1 MLNRSQQPLLKDFT
15 TFSLR
20 QPECRKLPNGV
31 KLYLLDSGDVDV
43 TRVDLVFDVG
53 KMHQSQLLQALFTN
67 RMLREGTQRMN
78 RAEIAEKLDFYGAW
92 MEQNVS
98 FCHSFVTLY
107 SLNKYLPQTLD
118 ILAQIVKEPVFD
130 AQALEVVVQ
139 NNVQRFL
146 VALAKTAAQARRAF
160 KKSIYGR
167 HLLGQMADE
176 ADYYA
181 VNREALVDYYRRFYH
196 SGNLSIYL
204 AGHITDECLQRV
216 EALFGE
222 PFGSQEI
229 ITIHQDLQVPQLPAT
244 HQFFEVKNSV
254 QSSVLIGK
262 STISMRHPDSMK
274 LRVLLTLFG
283 GYFGSRLMNSVRE
296 EKGYTYG
303 IFSVLNPSPFDNAL
317 MILCDCAH
325 EYVNPLL
332 EEVYHQ
338 IDLLQQ
344 EPVSE
349 EELSIV
355 RSCMKGE
362 ILRSYESRLSLTDA
376 WILVHTLGLP
386 DTWHHDF
393 WHEIDHTT
401 PADLLRLAQTYLCKE
416 TLTEIVVGQK
426 NS

>member
-1 MLNRSQQPLLKDFT
+1 MKDFA

-20 QPECRKLPNGV
+20 QPECRTLPNGV
-31 KLYLLDSGDVDV
+31 KLFLLDAGDVGV

-67 RMLREGTQRMN
+67 RMLREGTQRLS

-98 FCHSFVTLY
+98 YCHSFVTLY

-130 AQALEVVVQ
+130 AQTLEVVVQ

-146 VALAKTAAQARRAF
+146 VALAKTAAQARRSF
-160 KKSIYGR
+160 KKSIYGH
-167 HLLGQMADE
+167 HLLGQMADV

-181 VNREALVDYYRRFYH
+181 VNREVLVDYYRRFYH

-204 AGHITDECLQRV
+204 AGHITNDCLQRV
-216 EALFGE
+216 ESLFGE
-222 PFGSQEI
+222 PFGSLEKY
-229 ITIHQDLQVPQLPAT
+229 THHQDLQVPNLPAT
-244 HQFFEVKNSV
+244 HQFIEMDNSV

-262 STISMRHPDSMK
+262 STIPMRHPDCMK
-274 LRVLLTLFG
+274 LRVLLSLFG

-325 EYVNPLL
+325 EFVKPLL

-344 EPVSE
+344 EPVCE
-349 EELSIV
+349 EELSVV

-362 ILRSYESRLSLTDA
+362 ILRSYESRLSITDA

-393 WHEIDHTT
+393 WQEIEHTT
-401 PADLLRLAQTYLCKE
+401 SADLLRLAQTYLCKE
-416 TLTEIVVGQK
+416 SLTEIVVGQK